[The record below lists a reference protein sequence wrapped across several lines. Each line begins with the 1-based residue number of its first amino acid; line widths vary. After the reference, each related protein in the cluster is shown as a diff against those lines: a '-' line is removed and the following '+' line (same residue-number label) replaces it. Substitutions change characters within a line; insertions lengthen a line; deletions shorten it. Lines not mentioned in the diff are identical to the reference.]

1 MKYNEEIER
10 QAAQCCQSALGLI
23 KGTSK
28 TEAEV
33 LFMIVSMFYDKMDIS
48 SKEKLSKVEFSQ
60 YVSSLLNPDHDHL
73 KIADPNLEPWLDKE
87 WRDTSGNHWSA
98 YRQYLIDDGKSFAI
112 SSIDTDTYNILD
124 YCHNPKIS
132 GKWDR
137 RGLVYGHVQ
146 SGKTANFIG
155 LINKAFDV
163 GYRLVIVFTGMTED
177 LRSQT
182 QKRVNYGVTG
192 RDGLG
197 VGQYLNQD
205 IKSMTN
211 EADLSR
217 SNLDTIKG
225 VFNTNDKN
233 ILVLKKNK
241 SVLESLI
248 ELIDYKSLSQNNDV
262 PKLTGVPTL
271 IIDDEADNASIQ
283 SLSKKDFD
291 KIKLGE
297 TIITS
302 TDDDEELSIEDEKM
316 LADAKNVTIKTI
328 NRYLRVVLSLL
339 GQKTFIGY
347 TATPYSILAQSYEA
361 LGKKVEIRKLNK
373 EFDIDKNSDLFPEHF
388 IYPLTPGIKYMGI
401 SKMFG
406 VINPSG
412 AMVKEP
418 LPLHVA
424 LSETEKSYYYE
435 EKNSSNINSPVG
447 GSYNFKSIP
456 PVLRESIIFYITT
469 IYVRYHRSMYQHNT
483 MLVHTSHLIRNIDYL
498 ADKIEKFRDEL
509 IINLLNNPKIEQ
521 AVRSN
526 LSFLKD
532 NATNSLYHSYF
543 NESESS
549 YTFPSAIDK
558 NVLKDIIESITIVSY
573 HSSKADDL
581 LHKNH
586 KLPYPDLNTEGNKD
600 KYKNYIV
607 VGGNRIARGF
617 TLEGLIVSY
626 FVRKTSNQDTLYQMG
641 RWFGYRPKYEDLIR
655 LYMPLDRREWFKDI
669 SNLEYQLRTDL
680 NQANTLQSDEFSYT
694 PSSWGIKMSVA
705 KSFSGLVKKLGIT
718 DRNRLRRTQLKLM
731 SVSRR
736 TLPVSRISN
745 STLPHA
751 DNLELTKKFLSD
763 IWDNKCHSGANIYP
777 ENDYNLNFIN
787 VNKEVVLKYIS
798 GFKFEESLQKEFD
811 LLKDYILTYS
821 NQVNDIYLSDFSI
834 VLKQIKS
841 RKKEI
846 FDIEGTKITSNKR
859 SISGK
864 SEDNYYNIPSI
875 LDGDKDNTFDIITQ
889 SNIDEYKKDSSSQPK
904 LRRKYR
910 DESRIPLMIIA
921 LISGEL
927 SIKDDSPLKD
937 SVIPILYFFLPAI
950 GERKLVLTRNN

>member
-1 MKYNEEIER
+1 MKYNKEIER
-10 QAAQCCQSALGLI
+10 QAAQCSQSALGLI

-28 TEAEV
+28 TETEV
-33 LFMIVSMFYDKMDIS
+33 LSMIVSMFYDKMDVS
-48 SKEKLSKVEFSQ
+48 SKERLSKDEFSQ
-60 YVSSLLNPDHDHL
+60 YVSSLLNPDRDHL
-73 KIADPNLEPWLDKE
+73 RIADPNLEPWLDRE

-98 YRQYLIDDGKSFAI
+98 YKQYLIDDGKSFAI
-112 SSIDTDTYNILD
+112 SSVDTDTYNILD
-124 YCHNPKIS
+124 YCHNPNIQ
-132 GKWDR
+132 GRWDR

-163 GYRLVIVFTGMTED
+163 GYRLVIIFTGMTED

-248 ELIDYKSLSQNNDV
+248 ELIDYKSLSQSNDV

-283 SLSKKDFD
+283 SLSKKDFE
-291 KIKLGE
+291 KIELGE
-297 TIITS
+297 TIITR
-302 TDDDEELSIEDEKM
+302 TDDDEELSIEDEKK
-316 LADAKNVTIKTI
+316 LAIAKNVTIKTI
-328 NRYLRVVLSLL
+328 NKYLRVVLSLL

-361 LGKKVEIRKLNK
+361 LGKEVEIRKLNK
-373 EFDIDKNSDLFPEHF
+373 VFNIDKNSDLFPEHF

-406 VINPSG
+406 ALNPSG
-412 AMVKEP
+412 AMVKQP

-435 EKNSSNINSPVG
+435 EKNSSTINSPVG
-447 GSYNFKSIP
+447 GSYNFRSIP
-456 PVLRESIIFYITT
+456 VGLKESIIFYITT
-469 IYVRYHRSMYQHNT
+469 IYVRRHRSMHHHNT

-498 ADKIEKFRDEL
+498 ANKIEKFREEL
-509 IINLLNNPKIEQ
+509 VAELLNHSKLEEE
-521 AVRSN
+521 VKSN
-526 LSFLKD
+526 VSFLKE
-532 NATNSLYHSYF
+532 NSRNSLYHKYF

-549 YTFPSAIDK
+549 YTFPSTIDK
-558 NVLKDIIESITIVSY
+558 NILKDIVESITIVSY

-586 KLPYPDLNTEGNKD
+586 RLHYPDLNIEENKE

-626 FVRKTSNQDTLYQMG
+626 FIRRTSNQDTLYQMG

-655 LYMPLDRREWFKDI
+655 LYMPLDRRQWFRDI

-680 NQANTLQSDEFSYT
+680 DQANSLQSDEFSFT
-694 PSSWGIKMSVA
+694 PSSWGIKMSVS

-718 DRNRLRRTQLKLM
+718 NPNRLRRTQLKLM

-736 TLPVSRISN
+736 TLPVSKISIDP
-745 STLPHA
+745 LPHS
-751 DNLELTKKFLSD
+751 DNLELTKKFLND
-763 IWDNKCHSGANIYP
+763 IWDNKCESDANRYN
-777 ENDYNLNFIN
+777 ENDYNQNFIN
-787 VNKEVVLKYIS
+787 VSKEVVLNYIS
-798 GFKFEESLQKEFD
+798 QFKFEKSLQKEFD
-811 LLKDYILTYS
+811 LLKDYILTHS
-821 NQVNDIYLSDFSI
+821 NQDNQLNLSDFSI
-834 VLKQIKS
+834 VLKQTKSGKKEFPFKGEDIKS
-841 RKKEI
+841 VQ
-846 FDIEGTKITSNKR
+846 R
-859 SISGK
+859 SISNPV
-864 SEDNYYNIPSI
+864 ENYYTIPSI

-889 SNIDEYKKDSSSQPK
+889 SNIDEYKDPNSKKPK

-927 SIKDDSPLKD
+927 STPDASPLKD